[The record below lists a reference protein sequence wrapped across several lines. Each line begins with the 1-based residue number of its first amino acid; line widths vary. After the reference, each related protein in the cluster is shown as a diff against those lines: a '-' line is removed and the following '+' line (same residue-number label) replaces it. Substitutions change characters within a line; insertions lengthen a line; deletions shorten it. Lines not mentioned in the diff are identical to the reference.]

1 MNDRIDEQLI
11 QEMSKIGELFHQF
24 PDYSVSPYL
33 HAKILARTTRQASFV
48 KRTMRY
54 VLPIAAA
61 VLLTLGLQNFRAL
74 FNNTTSTT
82 HVSEQTTHKTVNALP
97 TPMINQDLNF
107 VMPNRGISLASFGD
121 QEDPIDSMAMDP
133 QLTARD
139 LNPMVMEYMAT
150 FKFQQAL
157 RFRAKGDYE
166 GVAELLERILKEHP
180 TYSRNADVLTIRIDA
195 LFRLGKNY
203 EALQEFSYLKSVDST
218 RAEILQERWLKN

>member
-1 MNDRIDEQLI
+1 MNDRTDEQLI
-11 QEMSKIGELFHQF
+11 QEMSKIGELFHQL
-24 PDYSVSPYL
+24 PDVAVSPYL
-33 HAKILARTTRQASFV
+33 HAKILAKTTRQAFFV
-48 KRTMRY
+48 RRTMRY

-61 VLLTLGLQNFRAL
+61 ILLTLGLQNFRAL

-82 HVSEQTTHKTVNALP
+82 HVSEQTTHKTVNA
-97 TPMINQDLNF
+97 
-107 VMPNRGISLASFGD
+107 GISLASFGD

-157 RFRAKGDYE
+157 RLRAKGDYE

-203 EALQEFSYLKSVDST
+203 EALQEFSYLKSVDSQ
-218 RAEILQERWLKN
+218 RAQILQERWLKN